1 MTHKMAYLTES
12 RIRDIIL
19 SKTLKCEYD
28 SVDIKRVLNGK
39 KPWKLYE
46 DDKDIKNKT
55 DIEFNKRKKKK

>member
-1 MTHKMAYLTES
+1 MAYLTES